1 MKISIQ
7 QKLSKIKILQR
18 LKWHVDHIFWKIKTG
33 MLLFF
38 RNIHYDIF
46 KPYWINPKLIVLSL
60 IPDHMSSDPDKRTK
74 PVHEIGRIADG
85 DWDLK
90 TMPFEELDVF
100 QSFKAHFIDGVNWN
114 DTELYTRIISYFK
127 RGSVRSGCASI
138 EEFNQKLD
146 DYENLYQS
154 ILKNGYRLQTKIS
167 SSRPFGNE
175 DEIIVHIARDG
186 DYIFTN
192 GRHRLAVAKLL
203 DIDSVAVKVGKR
215 HKKWVEFRK
224 KVLSYAEK
232 CGGFVSYPLMHHDLE
247 DIPSA
252 HGWTAMNLIEPY
264 IKKGG
269 GNMLDIGAY
278 WGFFCHNFEKAGYK
292 CTAVENDPEN
302 LYFLKKLHRAGNC
315 RFKVLET
322 GILDIN
328 LEKKYDAV
336 VAFNV
341 FHGFLKEKRLYD
353 RFVLFLEKLNC
364 TMLFFQSFPDA
375 EAGAKKGIKE
385 YYMNYS
391 EMEFVNFIKEKGNF
405 SKAVLIDNANGSG
418 IYKFEH

>member
-1 MKISIQ
+1 VHNFGKNSV
-7 QKLSKIKILQR
+7 KILRR
-18 LKWHVDHIFWKIKTG
+18 LKWNVDHIFWKIKTG

-114 DTELYTRIISYFK
+114 DTELYTRITSYFK

-154 ILKNGYRLQTKIS
+154 ILKNGYRLQTKIK

-186 DYIFTN
+186 DYIFAN
-192 GRHRLAVAKLL
+192 GRHRLAVVKLL

-224 KVLSYAEK
+224 EVLSYAETY
-232 CGGFVSYPLMHHDLE
+232 GGFVSYPLMHHDLE

-264 IKKGG
+264 IKKDG
-269 GNMLDIGAY
+269 GNMLDIGAH

-353 RFVLFLEKLNC
+353 QFVLFLEKSNC
-364 TMLFFQSFPDA
+364 TMLFFQLFPDA
-375 EAGAKKGIKE
+375 EASTKKGIKE

-391 EMEFVNFIKEKGNF
+391 EMEFVNFVKEKGNF
-405 SKAVLIDNANGSG
+405 SKAVLIGNANGSG